1 MTQFLPENLLAL
13 FAPRPPIQY
22 KPPPDE
28 LFVYRKHLPITGVSE
43 FIEGFEVQFSIKN

>member
-28 LFVYRKHLPITGVSE
+28 LFVYRKHMSLSGIAEHVQE
-43 FIEGFEVQFSIKN
+43 FEVIEK